1 MLDKVLIVARTEEHK
16 VLASFSFIVQDVV
29 LYRSMDD
36 VHLEVNLQRVN
47 LNLVNCV
54 KLKDKFIGCTEL
66 AKK

>member
-16 VLASFSFIVQDVV
+16 VLARFSFIVQDVV

-47 LNLVNCV
+47 LNLANCV
-54 KLKDKFIGCTEL
+54 KLKDKFIGCTKL

>member
-16 VLASFSFIVQDVV
+16 VLASFTFIVQDVV
-29 LYRSMDD
+29 LDSLMDD

-47 LNLVNCV
+47 LNLVNYV
-54 KLKDKFIGCTEL
+54 KLKDKFIGWTDF